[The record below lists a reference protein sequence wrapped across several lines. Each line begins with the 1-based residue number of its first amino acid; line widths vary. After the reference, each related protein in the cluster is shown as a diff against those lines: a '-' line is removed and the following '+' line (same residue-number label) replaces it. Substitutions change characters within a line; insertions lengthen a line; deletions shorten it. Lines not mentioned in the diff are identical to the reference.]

1 MPAAYHGDAIAS
13 YPYAMPILRQELS
26 TLVDS
31 LTAASHTSHEVSLD
45 TLGDAI
51 GARSVSYDEIDD
63 IIAALEERGRR
74 VVAESDGRIED
85 RLRAVV
91 AAGRTLTIELARR
104 PTVPEI
110 ADRTRLSS
118 AQVRSA
124 LMLARVM
131 QR

>member
-1 MPAAYHGDAIAS
+1 MLTPMPT
-13 YPYAMPILRQELS
+13 LRQELS

-31 LTAASHTSHEVSLD
+31 LAAASHASHEVTLD

-63 IIAALEERGRR
+63 IIAALEQRGRR
-74 VVAESDGRIED
+74 VIAESDGRIED

-110 ADRTRLSS
+110 ADRTHLSS

-124 LMLARVM
+124 LMLARIM

>member
-1 MPAAYHGDAIAS
+1 MPT
-13 YPYAMPILRQELS
+13 LRQELS
-26 TLVDS
+26 ALVDS
-31 LTAASHTSHEVSLD
+31 LAAASHASNEVTLD

-51 GARSVSYDEIDD
+51 GARSVSYNEIDD
-63 IIAALEERGRR
+63 IIAALEQRGRR
-74 VVAESDGRIED
+74 VTAESDGRIED

-91 AAGRTLTIELARR
+91 SAGRTLTIELERR

-110 ADRTRLSS
+110 ADRTHLSS

-124 LMLARVM
+124 LMLARII